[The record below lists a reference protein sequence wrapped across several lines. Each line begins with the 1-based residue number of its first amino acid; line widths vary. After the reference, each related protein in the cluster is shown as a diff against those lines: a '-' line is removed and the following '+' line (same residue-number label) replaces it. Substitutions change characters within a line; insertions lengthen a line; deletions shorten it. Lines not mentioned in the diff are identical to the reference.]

1 MSRTW
6 YEFFAGGGMARLG
19 MGSGWS
25 CAFANDISEK
35 KASSYRDNFE
45 NSSHLTVKDI
55 YRVTTKELAGYPN
68 LMWGSFP
75 CQDLSLAGS
84 GAGLGGKR
92 SGTYE
97 AFFQLVKDLKSEN
110 RSPEIVVLE
119 NVTGAITAHSGD
131 DFRRIITDFVS
142 EGFCV
147 GAVVIDAAVFVPQS
161 RPRLFIV
168 AVRCERDLVE
178 RFSAPS
184 PQLPWHN
191 PSMQRAVEGL
201 PADIRSDFVWWNL
214 PLVDTPISPIEDI
227 IEHSPNTV
235 PWHTREETEHLLGLM
250 SDINLAKVEEAK
262 ASGRL
267 RVGTIYKRVRKQ
279 ADGTKL
285 QRAEIRFD
293 GLAGC
298 LRTPR
303 GGSSRQIVMIVNGA
317 EVRSRLVSPRETARL
332 MGVPDSYV
340 LPLKRNDA
348 YQLFGDGVVVPV
360 VSFLEENLL
369 TPLADKI
376 GTLQAQ
382 AA

>member
-1 MSRTW
+1 
-6 YEFFAGGGMARLG
+6 MARLG
-19 MGSGWS
+19 MGTGWS
-25 CAFANDISEK
+25 CTFANDISEK
-35 KASSYRDNFE
+35 KASSYLENFE
-45 NSSHLTVKDI
+45 NSSHLAVKDI
-55 YRVTTKELAGYPN
+55 YQVTTKELPGCPN
-68 LMWGSFP
+68 LLWGSFP

-97 AFFQLVKDLKSEN
+97 PFFQLVKDLKSEN
-110 RSPEIVVLE
+110 RPPDIVVLE

-131 DFRRIITDFVS
+131 DFRRIVGDFIN

-147 GAVVIDAAVFVPQS
+147 GALVIDAAAFVPQS
-161 RPRLFIV
+161 RPRLFVV
-168 AVRCERDLVE
+168 AVRRHRNLVD
-178 RFSAPS
+178 RFTVPT
-184 PQLPWHN
+184 PQLPWHI
-191 PSMQRAVEGL
+191 PSIQRAIDVL
-201 PADIRSDFVWWNL
+201 PSDIKSNFVWWNL
-214 PLVDTPISPIEDI
+214 PRAEHVVSPIEDI

-235 PWHTREETEHLLGLM
+235 PWHTREETDHLLGLM

-262 ASGRL
+262 ASGHL

-303 GGSSRQIVMIVNGA
+303 GGSSRQIIMLVDGTKI
-317 EVRSRLVSPRETARL
+317 RSRLVSPRETARL
-332 MGVPDSYV
+332 MGVPDTYF
-340 LPLKRNDA
+340 LPEKRNDA

-360 VSFLEENLL
+360 VSFLEKNLL
-369 TPLADKI
+369 TPLAEEI
-376 GTLQAQ
+376 GNLQAQ